1 VLVGG
6 ELRAAGVTPR
16 ASARERILTAA
27 AQLFYERGIQAT
39 GVDSIITTAGV
50 AKATFY
56 RHFPSKDD
64 LVVAWL
70 RDPRSRWVDVI
81 RARIETTNTRG
92 FEAIQLFFQAVAE
105 WLEVE
110 GFRGCPYLNTGVE
123 ITDPTHPAQAVIR
136 ENLQEI
142 EDYLYSLVVA
152 AGYRDARALA
162 AGLQTLVAGAISL
175 AVPRRSTASVVAA
188 WHAAMSLL
196 AGAARD

>member
-1 VLVGG
+1 
-6 ELRAAGVTPR
+6 
-16 ASARERILTAA
+16 
-27 AQLFYERGIQAT
+27 
-39 GVDSIITTAGV
+39 
-50 AKATFY
+50 
-56 RHFPSKDD
+56 
-64 LVVAWL
+64 
-70 RDPRSRWVDVI
+70 
-81 RARIETTNTRG
+81 
-92 FEAIQLFFQAVAE
+92 
-105 WLEVE
+105 
-110 GFRGCPYLNTGVE
+110 
-123 ITDPTHPAQAVIR
+123 VIR